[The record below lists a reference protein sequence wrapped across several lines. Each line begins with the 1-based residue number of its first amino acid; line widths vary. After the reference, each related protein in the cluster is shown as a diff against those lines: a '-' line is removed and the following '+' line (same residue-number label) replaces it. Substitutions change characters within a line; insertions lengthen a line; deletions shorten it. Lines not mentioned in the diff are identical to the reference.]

1 MKFFYIFFFFS
12 FSINSFAQGEYKFDK
27 KIFGYT
33 LEQIDTLTSHV
44 DSIYFIEKMIV
55 KIWRP
60 GPMVSDT
67 ALAMGYYGY
76 VFQHDYHPDRF
87 IGLELKIMRHN
98 DNKEWKKALK
108 LADSLLINYPI
119 CLMGHIEMCHA
130 YNSLQDTI
138 RAKQHRIIYER
149 LGNMILRTGDGK
161 SMETA
166 YIITGLKDIEVLTQI
181 QRMRIKKRITKR
193 KKNHTY
199 EIVTVYKN
207 FEQFDVYFDT
217 SLIEKFRRY

>member
-1 MKFFYIFFFFS
+1 MKIFCIFFFLLVSLNS
-12 FSINSFAQGEYKFDK
+12 FSQSVYNFDK

-33 LEQIDTLTSHV
+33 LEEIDTLTSHV

-76 VFQHDYHPDRF
+76 VFQYDYHPDKY

-98 DNKEWKKALK
+98 DNREWKKALK
-108 LADSLLINYPI
+108 LADSLLINYPV
-119 CLMGHIEMCHA
+119 CLMGHVEMCHA

-138 RAKQHRIIYER
+138 KAKQHKIIYER
-149 LGNMILRTGDGK
+149 LVNMIFKTGDGK
-161 SMETA
+161 SMESA
-166 YIITGLKDIEVLTQI
+166 YIVTGLKDIEVLTQI
-181 QRMRIKKRITKR
+181 QRMQIKKRITKR
-193 KKNHTY
+193 NKKSTY
-199 EIVTVYKN
+199 EIVTVFKN
-207 FEQFDVYFDT
+207 FEQFDVYFDI

>member
-1 MKFFYIFFFFS
+1 MKNLFVILFLLS
-12 FSINSFAQGEYKFDK
+12 FVSSFAQRGYKFER
-27 KIFGYT
+27 KIFGYS
-33 LEQIDTLTSHV
+33 LNEIDLLTSHV

-60 GPMVSDT
+60 SPMVSDT

-76 VFQHDYHPDRF
+76 VLQYDYHPDRF

-108 LADSLLINYPI
+108 LADSLLNNYPV
-119 CLMGHIEMCHA
+119 CLMGHVEMCHA

-138 RAKQHRIIYER
+138 KAKQHKIIYER
-149 LGNMILRTGDGK
+149 LGNMILKTGDGK

-166 YIITGLKDIEVLTQI
+166 YVVTGLKDVEVLTQI
-181 QRMRIKKRITKR
+181 QRMRIIKRIIKR
-193 KKNHTY
+193 KQKQTF
-199 EIVTVYKN
+199 EIVTVFKN
-207 FEQFDVYFDT
+207 FEQFDLYFDT
-217 SLIEKFRRY
+217 SLIQEFRKY